1 MSCRTEHAA
10 ISGRANVQ
18 CTYTHSHPHTLTPSH
33 PHTHPHTLTPSHTH
47 PHRVIALEESLNKNS
62 DVASMAGCRATQLP
76 TGSVCAAQFSF
87 NGCWYRGRVLE
98 VEGQESRVQFLDYGN
113 VEWVPNHLVQ
123 PIDPAALVL
132 PFQAIECSFGMEHA
146 SKYYQVLSE
155 SCDVM

>member
-10 ISGRANVQ
+10 ISGIELM
-18 CTYTHSHPHTLTPSH
+18 YIHTHTP
-33 PHTHPHTLTPSHTH
+33 PHTHTLTLTPSHTHTHTLTPSH
-47 PHRVIALEESLNKNS
+47 PHRVIALEESLNRDS
-62 DVASMAGCRATQLP
+62 DVASMAGCRATPLP

-146 SKYYQVLSE
+146 SKYYHVLSE